1 MKYIVFLMLLLALN
15 ACAPTYREAKHEV
28 RPITP
33 PIVTKPDIK
42 EPGSLFSDSAKLA
55 TIFVDKKARNVGDV
69 VTVKVIETSSASN
82 TTDTQTQKKSDISA
96 GISSF
101 LGLEKYPYT
110 KHSYLNPFGGVSG
123 NFGSTFQGSGKT
135 ERKNS
140 VLGTITAT
148 IIEVLPNENLRIM
161 GSREVIVNNER
172 QLLTISG
179 VIREKD
185 IADDNTVL
193 STSIA
198 DAKIY
203 FTGSGDLTEGQRQG
217 WLSRI
222 LGVIWPF

>member
-1 MKYIVFLMLLLALN
+1 MRYIVFLSLVLFLC
-15 ACAPTYREAKHEV
+15 ACAPTYKEAKHEMI
-28 RPITP
+28 PSTP
-33 PIVTKPDIK
+33 PIVTKPEIK
-42 EPGSLFSDSAKLA
+42 EPGSLFSDNGKLA
-55 TIFVDKKARNVGDV
+55 MIFVDKKGRNVGDV

-82 TTDTQTQKKSDISA
+82 TTDTQTQRKTDLSA
-96 GISSF
+96 GIGSF

-110 KHSYLNPFGGVSG
+110 KHSYFNPFGGVAG
-123 NFGSTFQGSGKT
+123 NFGNSFQGSGKT

-148 IIEVLPNENLRIM
+148 IVEVLPNENLRIM

-203 FTGSGDLTEGQRQG
+203 YTGAGDLTEGQRQG